1 MIDALLASL
10 HHLLAFGLVGLL
22 MAEWALL
29 RGSVSAEVITRLA
42 RIDLAYGIVAGVLLV
57 VGVLRVLYGVKG
69 AAFYTGSGV
78 FWRKMAAFLAAGLI
92 SIRPTLAFV
101 GWARAAKQG
110 GDLPQPAD
118 WLAMRGIVV
127 IVVIELNLLAVVMV
141 AAALMAR
148 GVGH

>member
-1 MIDALLASL
+1 MIDGLLASL

-29 RGSVSAEVITRLA
+29 RGSASAEVIARLA

-69 AAFYTGSGV
+69 ATFYTGSWV
-78 FWRKMAAFLAAGLI
+78 FWLKMAAFLAAGLI
-92 SIRPTLAFV
+92 SIRPTLAFI
-101 GWARAAKQG
+101 GWARGMKQG
-110 GDLPQPAD
+110 GDLPKPAD

-127 IVVIELNLLAVVMV
+127 IELHLLSVAMV
-141 AAALMAR
+141 AAALVAR

>member
-29 RGSVSAEVITRLA
+29 RGSASAEVIARLA
-42 RIDLAYGIVAGVLLV
+42 RIDLAYGIVAGMLLV
-57 VGVLRVLYGVKG
+57 VGVLRVISGVKG
-69 AAFYTGSGV
+69 AAFYTGSWV
-78 FWRKMAAFLAAGLI
+78 FWLKVAAFLAAGLI
-92 SIRPTLAFV
+92 SIRPTMAFIR
-101 GWARAAKQG
+101 WARATKEG
-110 GDLPQPAD
+110 GDLPQTED
-118 WLAMRGIVV
+118 WLATRGIVV
-127 IVVIELNLLAVVMV
+127 IELHLLAVVMV